1 MFVLGYDCSAFFATS
16 AELRSFHAQTPES
29 SVFFRQFWLDSSLQ
43 KSSMYRF
50 ELYFGVFI
58 SFSNASVVS
67 PDPEVGLACESLEP
81 HLAPPEI
88 NSVRGALTYSAV
100 LRKS

>member
-1 MFVLGYDCSAFFATS
+1 
-16 AELRSFHAQTPES
+16 
-29 SVFFRQFWLDSSLQ
+29 
-43 KSSMYRF
+43 MYRF

-58 SFSNASVVS
+58 SFSYASVVS

-88 NSVRGALTYSAV
+88 NSVRGYIQCCLT
-100 LRKS
+100 